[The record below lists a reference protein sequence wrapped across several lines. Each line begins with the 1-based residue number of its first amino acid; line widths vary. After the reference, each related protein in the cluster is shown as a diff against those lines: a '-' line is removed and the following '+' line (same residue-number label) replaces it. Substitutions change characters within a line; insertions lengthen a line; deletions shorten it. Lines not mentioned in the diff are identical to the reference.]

1 MTTTDEPTIAPAL
14 AQVPPREPW
23 SVRAEVRDRIRRAIA
38 LQQLPAGTRLNQEQ
52 LARQLGVSRM
62 PVRDA
67 INDLIAEDLVET
79 VASGGAVVR
88 ALTAN
93 DLRGVY
99 EVRLALELPA
109 VRQVALHGS
118 GPWRAELGAIMDS
131 HQSLLQESR
140 LEELHRLDRDFH
152 WAIYRA
158 TGNRFIG
165 RALTP
170 VWSHI
175 SRAMFG
181 LLAVESYAAIAW
193 AEHHSITDALL
204 AGDADRAAAV
214 MEVHVRNGADRLL
227 QVMDAAPAGGPQE
240 PGDDQVDVLL

>member
-1 MTTTDEPTIAPAL
+1 MTSTDGRTTVPTL
-14 AQVPPREPW
+14 GQVAPREPW
-23 SVRAEVRDRIRRAIA
+23 SVRNEVRHRIRRAIA

-67 INDLIAEDLVET
+67 INDLIAEDLVES
-79 VASGGAVVR
+79 VSGGGAVVR
-88 ALTAN
+88 ALTAE

-109 VRQVALHGS
+109 VRQVALRGS
-118 GPWRAELGAIMDS
+118 GPWREELSTIMES
-131 HQSLLQESR
+131 HRSLLQAGR

-152 WAIYRA
+152 WAVYGA
-158 TGNRFIG
+158 TGNRFIE

-181 LLAVESYAAIAW
+181 LLAVESYAGIAW
-193 AEHHSITDALL
+193 AEHQAITDALL
-204 AGDADRAAAV
+204 AGDADRAAEV

-227 QVMDAAPAGGPQE
+227 QVMEAAPPAARRGSEGQA
-240 PGDDQVDVLL
+240 DMSL

>member
-1 MTTTDEPTIAPAL
+1 MTTTDGRTIPPAL
-14 AQVPPREPW
+14 GQVPPREPW
-23 SVRAEVRDRIRRAIA
+23 SVRGEVRERIRRAIA

-67 INDLIAEDLVET
+67 INDLVAEDLVET
-79 VASGGAVVR
+79 VATGGAVVR
-88 ALTAN
+88 ALTAD
-93 DLRGVY
+93 DLRSVY

-109 VRQVALHGS
+109 VRQVALSGC
-118 GPWRAELGAIMDS
+118 GPWQEELGAIMDS
-131 HQSLLQESR
+131 HRPLLRESR
-140 LEELHRLDRDFH
+140 IEELHRLDRDFH
-152 WAIYRA
+152 WAVYRA

-181 LLAVESYAAIAW
+181 LLAVESYADTAW
-193 AEHHSITDALL
+193 AEHQSITDALL
-204 AGDADRAAAV
+204 AGDADRAAGV
-214 MEVHVRNGADRLL
+214 MELHVRNGADRLL
-227 QVMDAAPAGGPQE
+227 QVMGAVPSRP
-240 PGDDQVDVLL
+240 DDQGDMLL